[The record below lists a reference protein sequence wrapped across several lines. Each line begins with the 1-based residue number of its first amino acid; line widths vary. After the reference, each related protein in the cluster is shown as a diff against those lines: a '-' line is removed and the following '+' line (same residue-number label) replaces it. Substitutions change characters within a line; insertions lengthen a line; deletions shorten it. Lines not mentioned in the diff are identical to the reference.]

1 MTHVFDLEE
10 LWTSKFDIMKLRKL
24 LVLTLAMG
32 LITVSC
38 DDEENQRNSLAPRV
52 DFTVSPET
60 PLTGD
65 EIVFNTEV
73 LEPSSDIVSWHWS
86 FFDHDSTTSTE
97 QNPTFVYERPG
108 TYQVT
113 LDVVDANENA
123 FKIVKP
129 VVVGKTEFPATLV
142 WEFTNNTAITNINE
156 GSNAP
161 AIGDDG
167 TVYYVEGNAA
177 AESKVVAV
185 NDLGETAELKWATAI
200 GHQLSNAP
208 SIDADGNVFINSWL
222 GSAGISKLNGQT
234 GDIMWSSSTVTGV
247 SNNTAAIDSE
257 GNTYHGTRSNALAG
271 AFSWTADGQKRW
283 EIIGV
288 GAFYAAPVLSADES
302 TVYLLNTD
310 EGRVWA
316 INTADGTQKWTS
328 PVGADSDGYGS
339 SLSIGA
345 DGTVYFTT
353 NEHVAAVTDNGTTG
367 TLKWATEVDGPANSG
382 VVIGPSGDL
391 YTGSLEGL
399 VSLNP
404 VDGSIKW
411 TYEAEIRESVPAVDV
426 NGNIYVGTV
435 DGTLLIVNDW
445 GGLEKEIL
453 LGDTNSHLVDNVINS
468 PTIASNGTVYV
479 EGRDGPVIR
488 LFKIAV
494 ENSGPATSSWPMK
507 GQNVK
512 NTGKAPLQ

>member
-1 MTHVFDLEE
+1 
-10 LWTSKFDIMKLRKL
+10 MKLRAF
-24 LVLTLAMG
+24 LVLGFCMS
-32 LITVSC
+32 LIAISC
-38 DDEENQRNSLAPRV
+38 DDEENQRNSLTPRV
-52 DFTVSPET
+52 DFTISPEA
-60 PLTGD
+60 PLNGD
-65 EIVFNTEV
+65 EIVFTTEV
-73 LEPSSDIVSWHWS
+73 IEPSSDIVSWHWS

-108 TYQVT
+108 TYHVT
-113 LDVVDANENA
+113 LDVVDANDNA
-123 FKIVKP
+123 LRIAKP
-129 VVVGKTEFPATLV
+129 VVVGKMEFPATLV
-142 WEFTNNTAITNINE
+142 WEFTNNTAITNVNE

-167 TVYYVEGNAA
+167 TIYYVEGNAG

-185 NDLGETAELKWATAI
+185 NDLGTTAELKWATAI

-208 SIDADGNVFINSWL
+208 SIDGDGNVFINSWL
-222 GSAGISKLNGQT
+222 ASAGISKLNGQT
-234 GDIMWSSSTVTGV
+234 GAIIWSASTVAGV

-271 AFSWTADGQKRW
+271 AFSWTPEGQKRW

-288 GAFYAAPVLSADES
+288 GAFYAAPVLSADGS
-302 TVYLLNTD
+302 TVYFLNTD
-310 EGRVWA
+310 TGKIWA
-316 INTADGTQKWTS
+316 VNTADGSQKWAS
-328 PVGADSDGYGS
+328 PVGTETGGHGS
-339 SLSIGA
+339 SLSIGE

-353 NEHVAAVTDNGTTG
+353 NQHVAAVTDNGTTG
-367 TLKWATEVDGPANSG
+367 ALKWATEVTGPANSG

-404 VDGSIKW
+404 DDGSINW
-411 TYEAEIRESVPAVDV
+411 TYDAEIRESVPAVDV
-426 NGNIYVGTV
+426 NGNVYVGTV

-445 GGLEKEIL
+445 GGLQKEML
-453 LGDTNSHLVDNVINS
+453 LADTDAHLADNVINS
-468 PTIASNGTVYV
+468 PTIASDGTVYI

-494 ENSGPATSSWPMK
+494 ENSGPAVSPWPMK

-512 NTGKAPLQ
+512 NTGKAM